1 MAGPVA
7 NLTAREMPLATS
19 DKISGTAAFGWRINR
34 TPQRAS
40 RENNSYNEKVS
51 RAEASNEG
59 NENYD
64 MLRMIRNFAITAV
77 YMNMARNSS
86 REYPVHARHQMI

>member
-40 RENNSYNEKVS
+40 RENNSYKEEVS

-64 MLRMIRNFAITAV
+64 MRRMILEIDILAV
-77 YMNMARNSS
+77 
-86 REYPVHARHQMI
+86 